1 MILTCEKCDTSFS
14 FDENMINSTGSK
26 VRCSK
31 CRHIF
36 VVLPPTPAEEVEPT
50 ALSELS
56 PSGKTPVT
64 GAAGLDDLDLD
75 AIEKSLDLETKPAPE
90 KETLTAGEPDDAGL
104 DLDFEDDDTV
114 SGVDAGEAS
123 LESTDELDFDLDL
136 DFDSAPGDEKNG
148 TDLSAEA
155 TETMDFQLDLDLDD
169 ETTEPA
175 AGEDATVADDLNF
188 DLDLGLDETP
198 GGVDA
203 LSEGEETTDELDFQ
217 LDLDLDDEDIDLSD
231 PEKPVVGTDF
241 DRDEKSVV
249 ADSGVEFDETQELDL
264 SDVDSLLDLGHEDV
278 EESVSD
284 EATESLDIDLDF
296 GQEAATIVDS
306 EGEDAEGDSAGEDL
320 EFELDLDPDESAA
333 EPDDTTG
340 ALESTEELDLAD
352 LDDMIESEE
361 DGEAP
366 AAVDSTADEL
376 DLGDELDIGMDQDA
390 DIEEGQ
396 IAATAAEEKEITDD
410 FDLSGLDDLLE
421 LDEEPTSS
429 DDQVGAETVTEGQ
442 ALEPETVDGGSEGD
456 VGLDGMLDL
465 EMEEL
470 VPSDET
476 TEGGGDTDLVL
487 DDDFKSA
494 VETEIGATGE
504 DLDEDDFDLSDLDDM
519 LEIEDSPET
528 HAAEDEDD
536 EFDLDLDLEDVTAED
551 DTGEADLE
559 FDVEEEEP
567 ADNRVA
573 AVAAVA
579 GAATSAAADSDGFD
593 MGSLS
598 NMDDDVGEAEDAVPA
613 AAAKS
618 SEARPAKTKKK
629 RAGGLMKTLLV
640 LVLLIGGG
648 YGAIV
653 GAQYFGI
660 EIPYLDKVKDLN
672 IPYLSDLLDSKQPDA
687 GNLKITI
694 IEKDVDGHFVSS
706 AGLGLLYVVSGKVKN
721 DYDQSR
727 SFIQITGKLYSKGR
741 KLELEK
747 TVFAGNVLS
756 DADLAGL
763 DQAGIDK
770 KLGNRTG
777 RNRSNLNL
785 KKGATLPFMIVFS
798 NLPKDPDEYTVEVA
812 GSIKAKK

>member
-1 MILTCEKCDTSFS
+1 MIWKRNRRLK
-14 FDENMINSTGSK
+14 K
-26 VRCSK
+26 
-31 CRHIF
+31 RHI
-36 VVLPPTPAEEVEPT
+36 
-50 ALSELS
+50 
-56 PSGKTPVT
+56 
-64 GAAGLDDLDLD
+64 
-75 AIEKSLDLETKPAPE
+75 
-90 KETLTAGEPDDAGL
+90 TAGEPDDAGL

-114 SGVDAGEAS
+114 SDVDAGEAS

-136 DFDSAPGDEKNG
+136 DFDSAPGDEKDG

-296 GQEAATIVDS
+296 GQESATIVDS

-333 EPDDTTG
+333 APDDTTG

-366 AAVDSTADEL
+366 AAVDPTADEL
-376 DLGDELDIGMDQDA
+376 DLGDELDIGMDQNA
-390 DIEEGQ
+390 DIEEDQ

-476 TEGGGDTDLVL
+476 AEGGGD
-487 DDDFKSA
+487 
-494 VETEIGATGE
+494 
-504 DLDEDDFDLSDLDDM
+504 
-519 LEIEDSPET
+519 
-528 HAAEDEDD
+528 
-536 EFDLDLDLEDVTAED
+536 
-551 DTGEADLE
+551 
-559 FDVEEEEP
+559 
-567 ADNRVA
+567 N
-573 AVAAVA
+573 
-579 GAATSAAADSDGFD
+579 
-593 MGSLS
+593 
-598 NMDDDVGEAEDAVPA
+598 
-613 AAAKS
+613 
-618 SEARPAKTKKK
+618 
-629 RAGGLMKTLLV
+629 
-640 LVLLIGGG
+640 
-648 YGAIV
+648 
-653 GAQYFGI
+653 
-660 EIPYLDKVKDLN
+660 
-672 IPYLSDLLDSKQPDA
+672 
-687 GNLKITI
+687 
-694 IEKDVDGHFVSS
+694 
-706 AGLGLLYVVSGKVKN
+706 
-721 DYDQSR
+721 
-727 SFIQITGKLYSKGR
+727 
-741 KLELEK
+741 
-747 TVFAGNVLS
+747 
-756 DADLAGL
+756 
-763 DQAGIDK
+763 
-770 KLGNRTG
+770 
-777 RNRSNLNL
+777 
-785 KKGATLPFMIVFS
+785 
-798 NLPKDPDEYTVEVA
+798 
-812 GSIKAKK
+812 